1 VVGVVDWNCGGRE
14 QAVWKLGRDGAL
26 KEYWYSW

>member
-1 VVGVVDWNCGGRE
+1 MSGSMKWTYGDERALWFISH
-14 QAVWKLGRDGAL
+14 DGAL